1 MPIVCIKAYIVA
13 ALFRLLQLDNSG
25 EQDYK
30 DELAINSASSFD
42 KSSFAGDSWDPV
54 HKLLS
59 CWFFSQEV
67 AGNIAT

>member
-1 MPIVCIKAYIVA
+1 MGVSLIT
-13 ALFRLLQLDNSG
+13 L
-25 EQDYK
+25 
-30 DELAINSASSFD
+30 
-42 KSSFAGDSWDPV
+42 KSSFAGDSWDLV